1 MKKLQLFACFTTC
14 TLIFLSCMEDAVTVD
29 LMHDGMYHDTLYVR
43 GITGF
48 TYQTPPQLGNS
59 TLLYFGTDTN
69 GFQNPFA
76 LFRISNTSI
85 TTPVK
90 TLDSFIDTTTEIDSA
105 KFVMTFNVDSI
116 TTDMIFDLF
125 YFPDDGDS
133 IFNESES
140 NYLNLTENDL
150 YHGVFVSSSALSQQE
165 PNDSL
170 STSNFPTL
178 SFDIAHIL
186 SAFLDTSNDNPNHT
200 VMVKP
205 QSNLTEV
212 VAFKS
217 RESGFTFTPQIK
229 VFSDDTAFVDSTGD
243 SVVTTISHTF
253 ISTDDLSLIIPPD
266 IIYDNPNNV
275 YLGRGMAYKAVLK
288 IPNLDSILL
297 PRQATIT
304 QAKLSFFYN
313 NDTSQSN
320 FYLQLEPIIDSVST
334 AELEGLLLDDPL
346 TTEPSLI
353 AVNLSSSGKI
363 SLDIREYIQLHHFG
377 YIQNQG
383 LKMEVANTVSPF
395 NTYSFFIEN
404 LDSLAPKLII
414 HYVAPK

>member
-1 MKKLQLFACFTTC
+1 
-14 TLIFLSCMEDAVTVD
+14 MEETVTVD
-29 LMHDGMYHDTLYVR
+29 LMNDGMYHDTLYVS
-43 GITGF
+43 GIAGF
-48 TYQTPPQLGNS
+48 TYQTPPLLGNS

-76 LFRISNTSI
+76 LFSVSNTSI
-85 TTPVK
+85 TTPVE

-105 KFVMTFNVDSI
+105 KFVMTFNADSI
-116 TTDMIFDLF
+116 TADIIFDLF

-150 YHGVFVSSSALSQQE
+150 YHGVFISSSTLSQQE
-165 PNDSL
+165 PDDSL
-170 STSNFPTL
+170 STSSYPTL

-186 SAFLDTSNDNPNHT
+186 RAFLDTSNENRNRT

-212 VAFKS
+212 IAFKS
-217 RESGFTFTPQIK
+217 SESGFTFAPQIK
-229 VFSDDTAFVDSTGD
+229 VFSHDTAFVDSSGD
-243 SVVTTISHTF
+243 SVVAAISHTF
-253 ISTDDLSLIIPPD
+253 ISTDDLSLIIPPEL
-266 IIYDNPNNV
+266 IYENPNNI
-275 YLGRGMAYKAVLK
+275 YLGRGMAYKAVLQ

-297 PRQATIT
+297 PKQATIT
-304 QAKLSFFYN
+304 QAELSFFYN

-320 FYLQLEPIIDSVST
+320 FYLQIKPIIDSVSI
-334 AELEGLLLDDPL
+334 AELEGLLPDDPL
-346 TTEPSLI
+346 TTETSLT
-353 AVNLSSSGKI
+353 AVNLSSNGKI
-363 SLDIREYIQLHHFG
+363 SVDIREYIQLHHFG

-383 LKMEVANTVSPF
+383 LKMELANTVSPF
-395 NTYSFFIEN
+395 STYSFFIGN

-414 HYVAPK
+414 HYVAP

>member
-1 MKKLQLFACFTTC
+1 
-14 TLIFLSCMEDAVTVD
+14 
-29 LMHDGMYHDTLYVR
+29 
-43 GITGF
+43 
-48 TYQTPPQLGNS
+48 
-59 TLLYFGTDTN
+59 
-69 GFQNPFA
+69 
-76 LFRISNTSI
+76 
-85 TTPVK
+85 
-90 TLDSFIDTTTEIDSA
+90 
-105 KFVMTFNVDSI
+105 
-116 TTDMIFDLF
+116 
-125 YFPDDGDS
+125 
-133 IFNESES
+133 
-140 NYLNLTENDL
+140 
-150 YHGVFVSSSALSQQE
+150 
-165 PNDSL
+165 
-170 STSNFPTL
+170 
-178 SFDIAHIL
+178 
-186 SAFLDTSNDNPNHT
+186 
-200 VMVKP
+200 MVKP
-205 QSNLTEV
+205 QSNLTEI

-217 RESGFTFTPQIK
+217 RESGFSFTPQIK

-383 LKMEVANTVSPF
+383 LKKEVANTVSPF

>member
-1 MKKLQLFACFTTC
+1 M
-14 TLIFLSCMEDAVTVD
+14 LIFLSCMEETVTVD
-29 LMHDGMYHDTLYVR
+29 LMNDGMYHDTLYVR
-43 GITGF
+43 GIVGF
-48 TYQTPPQLGNS
+48 TYQTPPLLGNS

-76 LFRISNTSI
+76 LFSVSNTSI
-85 TTPVK
+85 TTPVE

-105 KFVMTFNVDSI
+105 KFVMTFNADSI
-116 TTDMIFDLF
+116 TADIIFDLF

-150 YHGVFVSSSALSQQE
+150 YHGVFISSSTLSQQE
-165 PNDSL
+165 PDDSL
-170 STSNFPTL
+170 STSSYPTL

-186 SAFLDTSNDNPNHT
+186 RAFLDTSNENRNRT

-212 VAFKS
+212 IAFKS
-217 RESGFTFTPQIK
+217 SESGFTFAPQIK
-229 VFSDDTAFVDSTGD
+229 VFSHDTAFVDSTGD
-243 SVVTTISHTF
+243 SVVAAISHTF
-253 ISTDDLSLIIPPD
+253 ISTDDLSLIIPPEL
-266 IIYDNPNNV
+266 IYENPNNI
-275 YLGRGMAYKAVLK
+275 YLGRGMAYKAVLQ

-297 PRQATIT
+297 PKQATIT
-304 QAKLSFFYN
+304 QAELSFFYN

-320 FYLQLEPIIDSVST
+320 FYLQIKPIIDSVSI
-334 AELEGLLLDDPL
+334 AELEGLLPDDPL
-346 TTEPSLI
+346 TTETSLT
-353 AVNLSSSGKI
+353 AVNLSSNGKI
-363 SLDIREYIQLHHFG
+363 SVDIREYIQLHHFG

-383 LKMEVANTVSPF
+383 LKMELANTVSPF
-395 NTYSFFIEN
+395 STYSFFIGN

-414 HYVAPK
+414 HYVAP

>member
-1 MKKLQLFACFTTC
+1 M
-14 TLIFLSCMEDAVTVD
+14 LIFLSCMEDTVTVD
-29 LMHDGMYHDTLYVR
+29 LKDDGMYHDTLYVR
-43 GITGF
+43 GIAGF
-48 TYQTPPQLGNS
+48 TYQTPPLLGNS

-76 LFRISNTSI
+76 LFSVSNTSI
-85 TTPVK
+85 TTPVE

-105 KFVMTFNVDSI
+105 KFVMTFNADSI
-116 TTDMIFDLF
+116 TADIIFDLF

-150 YHGVFVSSSALSQQE
+150 YHGVFISSSTLSQQE
-165 PNDSL
+165 PDDSL
-170 STSNFPTL
+170 STSSYPTL

-186 SAFLDTSNDNPNHT
+186 RAFLDTSNENRNRT

-212 VAFKS
+212 IAFKS
-217 RESGFTFTPQIK
+217 SESGFTFAPQIK
-229 VFSDDTAFVDSTGD
+229 VFSHDTAFVDSTGD
-243 SVVTTISHTF
+243 SVVAAISHTF
-253 ISTDDLSLIIPPD
+253 ISTDDLSLIIPPEL
-266 IIYDNPNNV
+266 IYENPNNI
-275 YLGRGMAYKAVLK
+275 YLGRGMAYKAVLQ

-297 PRQATIT
+297 PKQATIT
-304 QAKLSFFYN
+304 QAELSFFYN

-320 FYLQLEPIIDSVST
+320 FYLQIKPIIDSVSI
-334 AELEGLLLDDPL
+334 AELEGLLPDDPL
-346 TTEPSLI
+346 TTETSLT
-353 AVNLSSSGKI
+353 AVNLSSNGKI
-363 SLDIREYIQLHHFG
+363 SVDIREYIQLHHFG

-383 LKMEVANTVSPF
+383 LKMELANTVSPF
-395 NTYSFFIEN
+395 STYSFFIGN

-414 HYVAPK
+414 HYVAP